1 MTRCGDRSEQLKT
14 TQRYV
19 HFSKQHLAEAQK
31 CMEEF
36 RAALE
41 IADAEQRVARD
52 RGAVHS
58 AQWKN

>member
-1 MTRCGDRSEQLKT
+1 LKT

>member
-1 MTRCGDRSEQLKT
+1 LKT

-41 IADAEQRVARD
+41 VADAEKRTITIAR
-52 RGAVHS
+52 GLKTVY
-58 AQWKN
+58 

>member
-1 MTRCGDRSEQLKT
+1 LKT

-31 CMEEF
+31 RMEEF

-41 IADAEQRVARD
+41 IADAERRIRARLRSD
-52 RGAVHS
+52 CAM
-58 AQWKN
+58 